1 MLLLH
6 TDGCEKGRAEMLR
19 EYILIALNNLKRR
32 KLRSWLTVIGIVI
45 GISAIVSLTLIA
57 QGTENAVN
65 AAFEEFGTDV
75 ILVQGGTAFGPP
87 TPGEYGLKNRDI
99 NFFESFGETDIVIPY
114 VYDTQEVE
122 YKSEKKY
129 PIVYAIDTE
138 FWAEFLGRSNFEV
151 ERGRNFQDGETG
163 SVIIGWKL
171 NHDYFEKKIDLK
183 SRIKVGGKTFKVI
196 GIYERIGNDADDTSI
211 AMSIDDARKIFA
223 PANKVTGAQII
234 VKEGVDIE
242 KFAEELE
249 EDYEDYRGDKNFI
262 LSTSTAILEQIN
274 NILGIIQYVIV
285 GIAGIALIVGAVGI
299 ANTMYMS
306 VLERTKE
313 IGIMK
318 SIGATNKAIMTI
330 FLIESAFFGVVGGI
344 IGSIIGILMA
354 LGAKYAI
361 EAFSPGLP
369 FLILIDPYVVGGA
382 ILFSAIAGILSG
394 ILPAR
399 AASKLNPVDALRYE

>member
-1 MLLLH
+1 
-6 TDGCEKGRAEMLR
+6 MLR
-19 EYILIALNNLKRR
+19 DYFLIALNSLRRR

-65 AAFEEFGTDV
+65 QAFEEFGTDV
-75 ILVQGGTAFGPP
+75 ILVQGGAAFGPP
-87 TPGEYGLKNRDI
+87 TPGEYGLEDKDI
-99 NFFESFGETDIVIPY
+99 NFFESFSETDIVIPY

-171 NHDYFEKKIDLK
+171 NQDYFEKKVDLK
-183 SRIKVGGKTFKVI
+183 SRIKVGGKTFKVV
-196 GIYERIGNDADDTSI
+196 GIYERVGNDADDTSI
-211 AMSIDDARKIFA
+211 AMSIDDARKVFA
-223 PANKVTGAQII
+223 PAGKVTGAQII
-234 VKEGVDIE
+234 VKGGVDIE

-249 EDYEDYRGDKNFI
+249 DEYENYRGDKNFI
-262 LSTSTAILEQIN
+262 LSTATAILAQIN
-274 NILGIIQYVIV
+274 SILGIIQYVVI
-285 GIAGIALIVGAVGI
+285 GIASIALIVGSVGI

-306 VLERTKE
+306 VIERTKE

-318 SIGATNKAIMTI
+318 SVGATNNAILTI
-330 FLIESAFFGVVGGI
+330 FLIEAAFFGIVGGI
-344 IGSIIGILMA
+344 IGCIIGIGLA
-354 LGAKYAI
+354 LAAKLAI
-361 EAFSPGLP
+361 ELFAPGLP
-369 FLILIDPYVVGGA
+369 FLIIIDPFVIGGA
-382 ILFSAIAGILSG
+382 LLFSVIAGLLSG

-399 AASKLNPVDALRYE
+399 NASKLKPVDALRYE

>member
-1 MLLLH
+1 MLGEYLKIAF
-6 TDGCEKGRAEMLR
+6 TNLR
-19 EYILIALNNLKRR
+19 RR

-65 AAFEEFGTDV
+65 QAFEEFGTDV
-75 ILVQGGTAFGPP
+75 ILVQGGAAFGPP
-87 TPGEYGLKNRDI
+87 TPGEYGLKDRDI

-138 FWAEFLGRSNFEV
+138 FWDEFLGRSNFEV

-163 SVIIGWKL
+163 SVIVGWKL
-171 NHDYFEKKIDLK
+171 NQNYFEKKVDLK
-183 SRIKVGGKTFKVI
+183 SRIKIGGKTFKVI
-196 GIYERIGNDADDTSI
+196 GIYERIGNDADDASI
-211 AMSIDDARKIFA
+211 AMSIDDARKVFA
-223 PANKVTGAQII
+223 PAGKVTGAQII

-242 KFAEELE
+242 EFAEELA

-274 NILGIIQYVIV
+274 NILGIIRYVVV
-285 GIAGIALIVGAVGI
+285 GIAGIALIVGSVGI

-306 VLERTKE
+306 VIERTKE

-318 SIGATNKAIMTI
+318 SIGATNNAILTI
-330 FLIESAFFGVVGGI
+330 FLIEAAFFGIVGGI
-344 IGSIIGILMA
+344 IGCIIGIGLA
-354 LGAKYAI
+354 LAAKLAI
-361 EAFSPGLP
+361 EMFAPGLP
-369 FLILIDPYVVGGA
+369 FLIIIDPFVIGGA
-382 ILFSAIAGILSG
+382 LFFSVIAGLLSG

-399 AASKLNPVDALRYE
+399 NASKLKPVDALRYE